1 MDTELYKS
9 QQQNFLL
16 ILEYFNKTKI
26 KAENYCT
33 YIQKYK
39 EHTKH
44 YLIQIKRL
52 YKDFLSSLYDKN
64 IDSLDKNSNVNEEM
78 NIDDDDDEDDED
90 LDKHIFDLDL
100 NKNKENIEKKRSS
113 LIKKDI
119 INNFNLD
126 LSPINKLTNCIYKQ
140 FRNQINGLKLFLKGI
155 DLSVD
160 NYKSL
165 INKLKKETKQIEGNY
180 LDIKQN
186 LFQYFSS
193 YQKDSSEL
201 LNEFSSIENKLIEL
215 SFLKSNGDIFKKNK
229 NKADDIN
236 LNDIENNINVEIIE
250 IKKKEANF
258 IKKDSYKKKYYT
270 DFNNKS
276 EEYIKKI
283 NNNIILLINNLKSS
297 IEKFLSYYSNCYHFN
312 FKELSP
318 NIKDLQ
324 KMNNEKE
331 YENIIKQNLK
341 PVNENILLNTYELYK
356 TFNYDI
362 KVIKNKKIDLNL
374 YDKLI
379 KEGYEIRQED
389 FELSDYDIYYV
400 AKKMFNFSL
409 VNKGNYDIDKEN
421 NKAMISKCFDYMF
434 YSKEKNPKV
443 YEKYKIALE
452 EKKSKLFKTIEESKE
467 CQKYS
472 LQILSNMRAKGIYEL
487 TNNVHEILSKIL
499 LIISDKTLQKM
510 DYYLANNVLI
520 LSQTFYKMENNE
532 KIYLYQNLIG
542 HQLYKKEEFW
552 SDYINNEIVVH
563 IKKKELNE
571 KQIGRILDE
580 KDIIK
585 RNNDIV
591 FAQLMTMAEC
601 MKNLGLEEKQIINV
615 FTPMFDT
622 YKMEDDK
629 KETILQYLNMS

>member
-193 YQKDSSEL
+193 
-201 LNEFSSIENKLIEL
+201 
-215 SFLKSNGDIFKKNK
+215 
-229 NKADDIN
+229 
-236 LNDIENNINVEIIE
+236 
-250 IKKKEANF
+250 
-258 IKKDSYKKKYYT
+258 
-270 DFNNKS
+270 
-276 EEYIKKI
+276 
-283 NNNIILLINNLKSS
+283 
-297 IEKFLSYYSNCYHFN
+297 
-312 FKELSP
+312 
-318 NIKDLQ
+318 
-324 KMNNEKE
+324 
-331 YENIIKQNLK
+331 
-341 PVNENILLNTYELYK
+341 
-356 TFNYDI
+356 
-362 KVIKNKKIDLNL
+362 
-374 YDKLI
+374 
-379 KEGYEIRQED
+379 
-389 FELSDYDIYYV
+389 
-400 AKKMFNFSL
+400 
-409 VNKGNYDIDKEN
+409 
-421 NKAMISKCFDYMF
+421 
-434 YSKEKNPKV
+434 
-443 YEKYKIALE
+443 
-452 EKKSKLFKTIEESKE
+452 
-467 CQKYS
+467 
-472 LQILSNMRAKGIYEL
+472 
-487 TNNVHEILSKIL
+487 
-499 LIISDKTLQKM
+499 
-510 DYYLANNVLI
+510 
-520 LSQTFYKMENNE
+520 
-532 KIYLYQNLIG
+532 
-542 HQLYKKEEFW
+542 
-552 SDYINNEIVVH
+552 
-563 IKKKELNE
+563 
-571 KQIGRILDE
+571 
-580 KDIIK
+580 
-585 RNNDIV
+585 
-591 FAQLMTMAEC
+591 
-601 MKNLGLEEKQIINV
+601 
-615 FTPMFDT
+615 
-622 YKMEDDK
+622 
-629 KETILQYLNMS
+629 